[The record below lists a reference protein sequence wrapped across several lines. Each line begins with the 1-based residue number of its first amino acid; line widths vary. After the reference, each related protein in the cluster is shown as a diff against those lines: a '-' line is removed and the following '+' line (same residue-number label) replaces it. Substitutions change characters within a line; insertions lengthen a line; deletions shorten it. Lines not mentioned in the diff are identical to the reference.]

1 MYSLFKTSYIYRKS
15 PARVPIVIYYI
26 LFYNYVFVLKK
37 RMSDIVFVEKNPWV
51 LGWNLNPEDTTKN
64 RTDSTVWVVLR
75 DLNENTVYWFRMK
88 VQNNVG
94 YSVPSDSSPSVSTG
108 TFQ

>member
-1 MYSLFKTSYIYRKS
+1 
-15 PARVPIVIYYI
+15 
-26 LFYNYVFVLKK
+26 
-37 RMSDIVFVEKNPWV
+37 MSDIVFVEKNPWV